1 MNRKRENEL
10 TQLRKD
16 YETQAEENEKTVADL
31 RKKHT
36 QAVTELEEKVDSLQK
51 AKSRYVRAE
60 AHRDM
65 LPACHGVCRLEKER
79 GALSSDHEEL
89 SAQLEELTK
98 AKSIVDKK
106 LRAAE
111 EQLGDVTAKVS
122 ARNTYCVPV
131 VMSHYQ

>member
-1 MNRKRENEL
+1 VNRKRENEL

-16 YETQAEENEKTVADL
+16 FETQAEENEKTVSDL

-51 AKSRYVRAE
+51 AKSRYMSMENILTHLLILYHVI
-60 AHRDM
+60 
-65 LPACHGVCRLEKER
+65 CRLEKER
-79 GALSSDHEEL
+79 GALSSDHDEL

-98 AKSIVDKK
+98 AKSIIDKK

-111 EQLGDVTAKVS
+111 EQLSDVTAKVFL
-122 ARNTYCVPV
+122 
-131 VMSHYQ
+131 Q